1 MARNK
6 FTTAP
11 GCAVQTVER
20 NARLLVTI
28 GPEHPFWALESGE
41 AMVLAEPV
49 EGALVRVQPPP
60 GSTQARVDALNEA
73 LRASGATAI
82 RVSPWAKEALGA
94 VQSRVHV
101 HERAQVREVV
111 QEMGQ
116 AREQYAP
123 GLCAVLDEVLTEAG
137 L

>member
-6 FTTAP
+6 FTTP
-11 GCAVQTVER
+11 TGCTVQTVER

-28 GPEHPFWALESGE
+28 VPEHPFWSMEVGA

-49 EGALVRVQPPP
+49 QGALVRVQPPA
-60 GSTQARVDALNEA
+60 GCTQPRVDALNDA

-82 RVSPWAKEALGA
+82 RVSPWAKEALGV
-94 VQSRVHV
+94 VQPRVHV
-101 HERAQVREVV
+101 HERARVREVV
-111 QEMGQ
+111 MELGR
-116 AREQYAP
+116 AREQHAP
-123 GLCAVLDEVLTEAG
+123 GLCELLDEVLTEAR